1 MGARSQKKIL
11 IFLYVIIIISAIY
24 LYFSYRCYNHIEGF
38 ESSMPEYI
46 ISDVHYINLDR
57 SVDRNNKI
65 IKELEK
71 IKPIP
76 VIRWKAVDGKDL
88 SKEKINDVCKY
99 PKGVHTTEKRKS
111 GEVGCYLS
119 HKTLIEHL
127 GKLNVNPNA
136 GHLILEDDIIIDDK
150 FLDKLKKLI
159 PHIPSDWG
167 ILYFGM
173 GEKKLKNVKN
183 EIGEVEFGWGCYGFM
198 IKHSKIPE
206 ILSKINKMYAPIDNM
221 ILDNFKELCAYATV
235 EDMIFATGA
244 EVSSIG

>member
-1 MGARSQKKIL
+1 MHKSKYALAISVLLLLGVFPAQGALKIVKIYDGDTVTMADGMKIRLLQIDAPELGENECFAKESKAALVSLLAKKGTVTL
-11 IFLYVIIIISAIY
+11 KADPASASYDRYGRALRYIFV
-24 LYFSYRCYNHIEGF
+24 
-38 ESSMPEYI
+38 
-46 ISDVHYINLDR
+46 
-57 SVDRNNKI
+57 
-65 IKELEK
+65 
-71 IKPIP
+71 
-76 VIRWKAVDGKDL
+76 
-88 SKEKINDVCKY
+88 
-99 PKGVHTTEKRKS
+99 
-111 GEVGCYLS
+111 
-119 HKTLIEHL
+119 